1 MLSVATVVF
10 NDSVG
15 LKKTINS
22 VRSHKN
28 KGAKIEFIIADGGS
42 DRPTLNVI
50 NDESDVIDVVLN
62 GPDDGIYDGM
72 NKLLVAASGDSIL
85 FINAGDVLYE
95 HMDLVSIM
103 KFCELDKKN
112 YFGKVVQRYN
122 DDCYMRP
129 KSIPDDIDL
138 KDISH
143 QAFLVPK
150 KIYKLIFYDLNYAVS
165 SDRLWIKACI
175 SEAETVYIDEVISV
189 FDLGGVSNS
198 SSFKS
203 LVFKC
208 RENVPLSRKSQQFFK
223 LVLRVFCSQA
233 FYYRIIYFFKYR
245 YFRCE
250 GTGWSVK
257 L

>member
-10 NDSVG
+10 NDPTG
-15 LKKTINS
+15 LQRTIDS
-22 VRSHKN
+22 VRVHKA
-28 KGAKIEFIIADGGS
+28 KGADIEFVVADGGS
-42 DRPTLNVI
+42 RQETLSVI
-50 NDESDVIDVVLN
+50 DEQRDVIDVVVD
-62 GPDDGIYDGM
+62 GSDDGIYDGM

-95 HMDLVSIM
+95 HMDLASII
-103 KFCELDKKN
+103 KSCELDKKN
-112 YFGKVVQRYN
+112 YYGKVVQRYN

-129 KSIPDDIDL
+129 KSTPNSIDL
-138 KDISH
+138 KDVSH

-150 KIYKLIFYDLNYAVS
+150 KVYKLISYDLNYAVS
-165 SDRLWIKACI
+165 SDRLWVKACI
-175 SEAETVYIDEVISV
+175 DEVETVYIDEVISV

-208 RENVPLSRKSQQFFK
+208 RENIPLIRKLLQFFK
-223 LVLRVFCSQA
+223 LLLRVFCSQA
-233 FYYRIIYFFKYR
+233 FYYRIIYYFKYK

-250 GTGWSVK
+250 GTGWSMK

>member
-10 NDSVG
+10 NDPDG
-15 LKKTINS
+15 LQRTIDS
-22 VRSHKN
+22 VRAHKD
-28 KGAKIEFIIADGGS
+28 KGADIEFVVADGGS
-42 DRPTLNVI
+42 RQETLSI
-50 NDESDVIDVVLN
+50 IDEQRDVIDVVVD

-95 HMDLVSIM
+95 HMDLASIM

-129 KSIPDDIDL
+129 KSIPGGIDL

-150 KIYKLIFYDLNYAVS
+150 KVYKLIFYDLNYAVS

-175 SEAETVYIDEVISV
+175 GEAETVYIDEVISV
-189 FDLGGVSNS
+189 FYLGGVSNS
-198 SSFKS
+198 SSFRS

-208 RENVPLSRKSQQFFK
+208 RDNIPLSRKSLQFFK
-223 LVLRVFCSQA
+223 LLLRMFCSQA

-250 GTGWSVK
+250 GTDWSMK